1 MCRISF
7 DPSNVASHATFLN
20 NQKSIVMKKIT
31 TIVSAAMLLLST
43 SAFAY
48 PFGTGESVN
57 KKITAAFEK
66 KFVPSS
72 EVNWKYSDGYYFA
85 QFQVDNNDVSVAYN
99 EEGELVGSSR
109 VIRKAELP
117 ADVVAGLK
125 DQFGDYSVCDAVTEI
140 VLQGEKSYYV
150 TVENKNAVL
159 RLKSSADGYRIMIEK
174 KAKKRELVG
183 KVF

>member
-1 MCRISF
+1 
-7 DPSNVASHATFLN
+7 
-20 NQKSIVMKKIT
+20 MKKIT

-48 PFGTGESVN
+48 PFGAGESVN
-57 KKITAAFEK
+57 KNIKAAFDK
-66 KFVPSS
+66 KFSTAS
-72 EVNWKYSDGYYFA
+72 AVNWKYSDGYYFA
-85 QFQVDNNDVSVAYN
+85 QFQLNQNDISVAYN
-99 EEGELVGSSR
+99 EDGELVGTSR
-109 VIRKAELP
+109 VIRKADLP
-117 ADVVAGLK
+117 ADVVAGLQ

-150 TVENKNAVL
+150 NVENKNSVL
-159 RLKSSADGYRIMIEK
+159 RLKSSADGYRITIEK